1 MSTSATTSAGHRV
14 RLAGRLALTAASMTV
29 GLIAYGAWVR
39 ASGSGLG
46 CPDWPLCEGAVVP
59 GLEGD
64 TAVEFGHRIFA
75 GLTMLMTLAAA
86 TVAWRARAADPRLAL
101 VLGGALFVIIAQ
113 AGLGGLTV
121 LTELDGNVR
130 LAHLIFAMTT
140 LGLLTAG
147 AVRALDVTPS
157 PQPGIVAA
165 SMLLGVGVLGVLAG
179 GSIVGSG
186 ISAGCPGLPFCDE
199 RSALSVAIQHDAHRV
214 LGALLFAG
222 LIAAAIRMTRAKRQR
237 RPRATRLGAMLH
249 HGALALMLVQGYVGV
264 ALVTTTTSAE
274 HLRVMHL
281 GLATLVMWALVTSW
295 LLALKVPQP

>member
-1 MSTSATTSAGHRV
+1 MNTTATALVAGSRV
-14 RLAGRLALTAASMTV
+14 RLAGKLALAAAIMTV

-59 GLEGD
+59 TLEGD
-64 TAVEFGHRIFA
+64 TAVEFGHRVFA

-86 TVAWRARAADPRLAL
+86 STAWSVRAADPRLAL
-101 VLGGALFVIIAQ
+101 LLGGALIVIIAQ

-157 PQPGIVAA
+157 PQPGVVAA
-165 SMLLGVGVLGVLAG
+165 SVLLGLGVLGVLAG
-179 GSIVGSG
+179 GSI
-186 ISAGCPGLPFCDE
+186 AGCPGLPFCDE
-199 RSALSVAIQHDAHRV
+199 RSSLSVAIQHDAHRV
-214 LGALLFAG
+214 LGVLLLLG
-222 LIAAAIRMTRAKRQR
+222 LIAAGVRMARARRQGK
-237 RPRATRLGAMLH
+237 PRATPLGAMLN
-249 HGALALMLVQGYVGV
+249 HGAAAFMLVQGYVGV
-264 ALVTTTTSAE
+264 ALVGAGANSE

-281 GLATLVMWALVTSW
+281 GFATLVMWALITSW
-295 LLALKVPQP
+295 LLALRVRDP